1 MKASPVTYVS
11 KDAAPFLIM
20 HGDQDKT
27 VPISQSETFAEAL
40 KKAGADAT
48 FVVIKGG
55 KHGGALFTSAE
66 TMKLIEDFLAKHLTQ

>member
-1 MKASPVTYVS
+1 
-11 KDAAPFLIM
+11 M

-48 FVVIKGG
+48 FVIIKGG
-55 KHGGALFTSAE
+55 KHGGALFTNAAS
-66 TMKLIEDFLAKHLTQ
+66 MNQIEDFFAKHLGRSRPANP